1 MGQATRSAIPHNRDH
16 QNDAAHSEGFEGY
29 EEGKEGTARDRA
41 NQAHLVGGGG
51 DLPMQQPVR
60 LSRHLMAD
68 VNLPQNGYSG
78 LIGNPVGAETKW
90 SSSTCL
96 LPLLTWFIHM
106 VYSHGLVG
114 L

>member
-96 LPLLTWFIHM
+96 LPLLTWFIDM